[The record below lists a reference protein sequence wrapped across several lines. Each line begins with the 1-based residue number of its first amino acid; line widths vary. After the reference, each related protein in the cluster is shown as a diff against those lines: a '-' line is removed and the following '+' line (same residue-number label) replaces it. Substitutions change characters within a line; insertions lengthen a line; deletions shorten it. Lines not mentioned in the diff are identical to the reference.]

1 MFLFGDDFYF
11 IFHLPSFK
19 KKDPTS
25 TKGFWGW
32 GGGGAGGGGGAN
44 PPNLIYFKEVFF
56 EIVILKGGPRLNS
69 NHS

>member
-11 IFHLPSFK
+11 FFHLPSFK

-32 GGGGAGGGGGAN
+32 GGGEETI
-44 PPNLIYFKEVFF
+44 PQI
-56 EIVILKGGPRLNS
+56 
-69 NHS
+69 